1 MKSKT
6 YFSSLLVALLYA
18 GLVLSSCEP
27 LEPSTYTES
36 FYRIASVRYKDGKAS
51 LLIDYTGERYYFSN
65 FSTQADMNRF
75 NLKDGD
81 RVIAGMTVSAIG
93 DITNNKL
100 TLDEVSKFPKNAVA
114 QSRPSDTLNYKFQF
128 DVLNIIKIQYP
139 KIWSQGHLVNL
150 APTYEVSSR
159 DKSVKFHLYPLGAS
173 NDTLTMKLFAEI
185 PDTVSSQNIFQEQ
198 RLLCYDIST
207 MRDPLSDPAENAYR
221 DSLLS
226 ILADAGKDSITVRI
240 LAADTL
246 RQKWNTSNGIKERK
260 YFPIP
265 RAVVSVSIPFD
276 F

>member
-6 YFSSLLVALLYA
+6 FFSSLVALLYA
-18 GLVLSSCEP
+18 GMILSSCEP

-51 LLIDYTGERYYFSN
+51 LLIDYTGETYYFSN

-81 RVIAGMTVSAIG
+81 RVIAGMTVSAVGNIA
-93 DITNNKL
+93 NNKL
-100 TLDEVSKFPKNAVA
+100 TLDEVSKFAKNAVA

-139 KIWSQGHLVNL
+139 KIWSQGHLVNM
-150 APTYEVSSR
+150 APTYEVSSQG
-159 DKSVKFHLYPLGAS
+159 KSVQFHLYPLGAS
-173 NDTLTMKLFAEI
+173 NDTLTMKLFADI
-185 PDTVSSQNIFQEQ
+185 PDTVSSQNIFYEQ
-198 RLLCYDIST
+198 KLLCYDIST
-207 MRDPLSDPAENAYR
+207 MRDSVSDPAEYAYR
-221 DSLLS
+221 DSLLTL
-226 ILADAGKDSITVRI
+226 LANAGKDSITVQI

-246 RQKWNTSNGIKERK
+246 RQIWNTSNGIKERK

-265 RAVVSVSIPFD
+265 RAAVSVSIPFD

>member
-6 YFSSLLVALLYA
+6 FFSSLVALLYA
-18 GLVLSSCEP
+18 GMIFSSCEP

-51 LLIDYTGERYYFSN
+51 LLIDYTGETYYFSN

-81 RVIAGMTVSAIG
+81 RVIAGMTVSAVGNIA
-93 DITNNKL
+93 NNKL
-100 TLDEVSKFPKNAVA
+100 TLDEVSKFAKNAVA

-139 KIWSQGHLVNL
+139 KIWSQGHLVNM
-150 APTYEVSSR
+150 APTYEVSSQG
-159 DKSVKFHLYPLGAS
+159 KSVQFHLYPLGAS
-173 NDTLTMKLFAEI
+173 NDTLTMKLFADI
-185 PDTVSSQNIFQEQ
+185 PDTVSSQNIFYEQ
-198 RLLCYDIST
+198 KLLCYDIST
-207 MRDPLSDPAENAYR
+207 MRDSVSDPAEYAYR
-221 DSLLS
+221 DSLLTL
-226 ILADAGKDSITVRI
+226 LANAGKDSITVQI

-246 RQKWNTSNGIKERK
+246 RQIWNTSNGIKERK

-265 RAVVSVSIPFD
+265 RAAVSVSIPFD

>member
-6 YFSSLLVALLYA
+6 YFSSLVALLYA

-265 RAVVSVSIPFD
+265 RAAVSVSIPFD

>member
-6 YFSSLLVALLYA
+6 YFSSLVALLYA

-100 TLDEVSKFPKNAVA
+100 TLDEVSKFPKNAIA

-265 RAVVSVSIPFD
+265 RAAVSVSIPFD

>member
-6 YFSSLLVALLYA
+6 FFSSLVALLYA
-18 GLVLSSCEP
+18 GMILSSCEP

-36 FYRIASVRYKDGKAS
+36 FYRIASVRFKDGKAS
-51 LLIDYTGERYYFSN
+51 LLIDYTGETYYFSN

-81 RVIAGMTVSAIG
+81 RVIAGMTLSAVG
-93 DITNNKL
+93 NITNNKL
-100 TLDEVSKFPKNAVA
+100 TLDAVSKFAKNAVA

-128 DVLNIIKIQYP
+128 DVLNIINIQYP

-150 APTYEVSSR
+150 APTYEVSSQ
-159 DKSVKFHLYPLGAS
+159 DKSVQFHLYPLGAS
-173 NDTLTMKLFAEI
+173 NDTLTMKLFADI
-185 PDTVSSQNIFQEQ
+185 PDTVSSQNILYEQ
-198 RLLCYDIST
+198 KLLCYDIST
-207 MRDPLSDPAENAYR
+207 MRDSVSDPAENAYR
-221 DSLLS
+221 DNLLT
-226 ILADAGKDSITVRI
+226 ILANAGKDSITVQI

-246 RQKWNTSNGIKERK
+246 RQIWNTSSGIKERK

-265 RAVVSVSIPFD
+265 RAAVSVSIPFD

>member
-6 YFSSLLVALLYA
+6 FFSSLVALLYA
-18 GLVLSSCEP
+18 GMILSSCEP

-51 LLIDYTGERYYFSN
+51 LLIDYTGETYYFSN

-81 RVIAGMTVSAIG
+81 RVIAGMTLSAVG
-93 DITNNKL
+93 NITNNKL
-100 TLDEVSKFPKNAVA
+100 TLDAVSKFAKNAVA

-128 DVLNIIKIQYP
+128 DVLNIINIQYP

-150 APTYEVSSR
+150 APTYEVSSQ
-159 DKSVKFHLYPLGAS
+159 DKSVQFHLYPLGAS
-173 NDTLTMKLFAEI
+173 NDTLTMKLFADI
-185 PDTVSSQNIFQEQ
+185 PDTVSSQNILYEQ
-198 RLLCYDIST
+198 KLMCYDIST
-207 MRDPLSDPAENAYR
+207 MRDSVSDPAENAYR
-221 DSLLS
+221 DNLLT
-226 ILADAGKDSITVRI
+226 ILANAGKDSITVQI

-246 RQKWNTSNGIKERK
+246 RQIWNTSSGIKERK

-265 RAVVSVSIPFD
+265 RAAVSVSIPFD

>member
-6 YFSSLLVALLYA
+6 FFSSLVALLYA
-18 GLVLSSCEP
+18 GMIFSSCEP

-51 LLIDYTGERYYFSN
+51 LLIDYTGETYYFSN

-81 RVIAGMTVSAIG
+81 RVIAGMTVSAVGNIA
-93 DITNNKL
+93 NNKL
-100 TLDEVSKFPKNAVA
+100 TLDEVSKFAQNAVA

-139 KIWSQGHLVNL
+139 KIWSQGHLVNM
-150 APTYEVSSR
+150 APTYEVSSQG
-159 DKSVKFHLYPLGAS
+159 KSVQFHLYPLGAS
-173 NDTLTMKLFAEI
+173 NDTLTMKLFADI
-185 PDTVSSQNIFQEQ
+185 PDTVSSQNIFYEQ
-198 RLLCYDIST
+198 KLLCYDIST
-207 MRDPLSDPAENAYR
+207 MRNPVSDPKENAYR
-221 DSLLS
+221 DSLLTL
-226 ILADAGKDSITVRI
+226 LANAGKDSITVQI

-246 RQKWNTSNGIKERK
+246 RQIWNTSNGIKERK

-265 RAVVSVSIPFD
+265 RAAVSVSIPFD

>member
-6 YFSSLLVALLYA
+6 YFSSLVALLYA

-100 TLDEVSKFPKNAVA
+100 TLDEVSKFPKNAIA

-173 NDTLTMKLFAEI
+173 NDTLTMKLFADI

-265 RAVVSVSIPFD
+265 RAAVSVSIPFD

>member
-6 YFSSLLVALLYA
+6 FFSSLVALLYA
-18 GLVLSSCEP
+18 GMILSSCEP

-51 LLIDYTGERYYFSN
+51 LLIDYTGETYYFSN

-81 RVIAGMTVSAIG
+81 RVIAGMTVSAVGNIA
-93 DITNNKL
+93 NNKL
-100 TLDEVSKFPKNAVA
+100 TLDEVSKFAKNAVA

-139 KIWSQGHLVNL
+139 KIWSQGHLVNM
-150 APTYEVSSR
+150 APTYEVSSQG
-159 DKSVKFHLYPLGAS
+159 KSVQFHLYPLGAS
-173 NDTLTMKLFAEI
+173 NDTLTMKLFADI
-185 PDTVSSQNIFQEQ
+185 PDTVSSQNIFYEQ
-198 RLLCYDIST
+198 KLLCYDIST
-207 MRDPLSDPAENAYR
+207 MRNPVSDPKENAYR
-221 DSLLS
+221 DSLLTL
-226 ILADAGKDSITVRI
+226 LANAGKDSITVQI

-246 RQKWNTSNGIKERK
+246 RQIWNTSNGIKERK

-265 RAVVSVSIPFD
+265 RAAVSVSIPFD

>member
-6 YFSSLLVALLYA
+6 FFSSLVALLYA
-18 GLVLSSCEP
+18 GMIFSSCEP

-51 LLIDYTGERYYFSN
+51 LLIDYTGETYYFSN

-81 RVIAGMTVSAIG
+81 RVIAGMTVSAVGNIA
-93 DITNNKL
+93 NNKL
-100 TLDEVSKFPKNAVA
+100 TLDEVSKFAKNAVA

-139 KIWSQGHLVNL
+139 KIWSQGHLVNM
-150 APTYEVSSR
+150 APTYEVSSQG
-159 DKSVKFHLYPLGAS
+159 KSVQFHLYPLGAS
-173 NDTLTMKLFAEI
+173 NDTLTMKLFADI
-185 PDTVSSQNIFQEQ
+185 PDTVSSQNIFYEQ
-198 RLLCYDIST
+198 KLLCYDIST
-207 MRDPLSDPAENAYR
+207 MRNPVSDPKENAYR
-221 DSLLS
+221 DSLLTL
-226 ILADAGKDSITVRI
+226 LANAGKDSITVQI

-246 RQKWNTSNGIKERK
+246 RQIWNTSNGIKERK

-265 RAVVSVSIPFD
+265 RAAVSVSIPFD